1 MFEAVVRQAASLRA
15 VYTSVP
21 MRRPFGLFMMLLF
34 LNLMLGSS
42 ELVCE
47 KHGSERA
54 SSEPAGMAMHH
65 HGQPAHSE
73 HTDQTSHTG
82 HQHQSGKLPLTEPC
96 CPAMA
101 SCGLTAVT
109 EAASGV
115 SNLAVY
121 EATPTSI
128 AHALLSR
135 ATAPETPPP
144 RV

>member
-1 MFEAVVRQAASLRA
+1 M
-15 VYTSVP
+15 P
-21 MRRPFGLFMMLLF
+21 MRRPLGFFMMLLF

-47 KHGSERA
+47 NHGSEQA

-73 HTDQTSHTG
+73 HTDHAGHSG
-82 HQHQSGKLPLTEPC
+82 HQHQSGKAPITEPC

-101 SCGLTAVT
+101 SCGLTAVA
-109 EAASGV
+109 EATSGV
-115 SNLAVY
+115 STLAVH
-121 EATPTSI
+121 EATPISV

-135 ATAPETPPP
+135 VTAPETPPP